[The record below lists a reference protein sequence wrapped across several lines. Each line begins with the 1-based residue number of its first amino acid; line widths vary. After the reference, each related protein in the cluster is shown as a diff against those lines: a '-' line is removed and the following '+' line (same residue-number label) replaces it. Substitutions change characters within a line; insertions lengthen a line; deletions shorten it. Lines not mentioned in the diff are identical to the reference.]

1 MKVLIADDD
10 RTIRT
15 LLADMLVDLGH
26 DVVAASNGVEAV
38 ELAVRERPA
47 MVFLDFL
54 MPRLSGLD
62 ALTEIRAK
70 GVTAPAFLL
79 TAISDASM
87 KDMEGVEQANAVLE
101 KPFKKRTIERA
112 IENATRS
119 GQ

>member
-26 DVVAASNGVEAV
+26 NVVAASNGVEAV

-62 ALTEIRAK
+62 ALKEIRAK
-70 GVTAPAFLL
+70 GVTAPAVLL

-87 KDMEGVEQANAVLE
+87 KEMEGVEQANAVLE
-101 KPFKKRTIERA
+101 KPFKKRTIEKA
-112 IENATRS
+112 IENATR
-119 GQ
+119 

>member
-15 LLADMLVDLGH
+15 LLADILIDLGH

-47 MVFLDFL
+47 MAFLDFL

-62 ALTEIRAK
+62 ALKEIRAR
-70 GVTAPAFLL
+70 GVNAPAILI

-87 KDMEGVEQANAVLE
+87 KEMEGVEQADAVLE

-119 GQ
+119 GK